1 MAGSTSGM
9 NAVDILSVK
18 SRVSWAAIAA
28 GAMIA
33 LAVYFL
39 LTLLGIAIGLEVAVH
54 RNVDI
59 GFGAAIYSILTLLI
73 AMFFGGWATSRL
85 AVGESKLEAILYGVI
100 LWGVLFVGMFWLI
113 GVGVRIGFGAMMG
126 LASGAVT
133 VVDDSSDGTPS
144 GDASDLIQRY
154 NSELGG
160 AKFVDDLTKLGVD
173 PKQAE
178 KIQGMVRDKVASV
191 RTSQSTIPGQ
201 ARAIAADPKVRQS
214 AAQIYEATRRA
225 SWYTLAGVLISMLT
239 VILGSLIGSGDL
251 PVPVPLMGV
260 RRPSSTPRS

>member
-1 MAGSTSGM
+1 MAGSNSGI
-9 NAVDILSVK
+9 NPVDILSVK
-18 SRVSWAAIAA
+18 SRVSWASIAA

-33 LAVYFL
+33 LAVYFV

-59 GFGAAIYSILTLLI
+59 KIGAAIYSILTLLL

-85 AVGESKLEAILYGVI
+85 AVGESKLEAVLYGII
-100 LWGVLFVGMFWLI
+100 LWGVLFVGMFWLL

-133 VVDDSSDGTPS
+133 VVDDSPESSPS
-144 GDASDLIQRY
+144 GEVSDLMQRY

-173 PKQAE
+173 RDRAE
-178 KIQGMVRDKVASV
+178 KIQGLVRDKVDSI
-191 RTSQSTIPGQ
+191 RTSQTTIPGQ
-201 ARAIAADPKVRQS
+201 ARAIASDPKVRQT
-214 AAQIYEATRRA
+214 AAQVLEGTRKA
-225 SWYTLAGVLISMLT
+225 SWYTLAGVLISMFT
-239 VILGSLIGSGDL
+239 VILGSLIGSGEL

-260 RRPSSTPRS
+260 RRPSSAPRG